1 VSLHDHTTT
10 NSICGATISSKT
22 RLVLEEVNPKI
33 SEGMYVTIP
42 MGGSGIPHE
51 TKVTRVDND
60 VITLSA
66 ASSITIGD
74 VVRFDANT
82 AGIHPFTLTI
92 PAGGTLGPELIASD
106 AANNRTFDS
115 SYGNWAV
122 LDTTG
127 SNVSIARGSDGK
139 LQVNTSTDNEI
150 EGTQLGEEHVGNGSS
165 TSIVTGQVYRVSM
178 DIQLLIPD
186 SGTMSMRMGIGGGLS
201 SAFDITTTET
211 TYTQDITAANTTGHL
226 LIYNTS
232 ATATT
237 FKIDNISVKR
247 IQYKNLGAISEA
259 SASYL
264 PNRAL
269 AGSSGLQIVTTTTS
283 TSTDE
288 IVLQTGDI
296 GKCAIGDVVQ
306 GSTTFHNGN
315 RYVPITA
322 VSISTN
328 TITVASTQNM
338 PGREKLTVFA
348 DPDLEIPVT
357 SSGVDLF
364 HIHAA
369 VTTDGGS
376 VNSQE
381 IATVYGYAEV
391 NRLSNSATLPLYI
404 ENLLTSASY

>member
-1 VSLHDHTTT
+1 
-10 NSICGATISSKT
+10 
-22 RLVLEEVNPKI
+22 
-33 SEGMYVTIP
+33 

-211 TYTQDITAANTTGHL
+211 TYTKDIVATSTDGHL

-232 ATATT
+232 ATASVFTV
-237 FKIDNISVKR
+237 DNVSVKR
-247 IQYKNLGAISEA
+247 LSYKNLTATNTDPSNSLGGTSE
-259 SASYL
+259 
-264 PNRAL
+264 
-269 AGSSGLQIVTTTTS
+269 GLTAVVDGNTTNSNDVTVVSPGQRKVQVGMIVRSNEIAESTGVKGVNTS
-283 TSTDE
+283 TRVITMNDPQSLTS
-288 IVLQTGDI
+288 G
-296 GKCAIGDVVQ
+296 
-306 GSTTFHNGN
+306 TTLTF
-315 RYVPITA
+315 
-322 VSISTN
+322 N
-328 TITVASTQNM
+328 T
-338 PGREKLTVFA
+338 
-348 DPDLEIPVT
+348 DPDLTTP
-357 SSGVDLF
+357 
-364 HIHAA
+364 
-369 VTTDGGS
+369 VTTDGVYLIHAHATISEAGS
-376 VNSQE
+376 VNNQE
-381 IATVYGYAEV
+381 VAQVYGYLRV
-391 NRLSNSATLPLYI
+391 NRPTETVTLPFYLDTI
-404 ENLLTSASY
+404 LTSGGFS